1 MIDSILPSYSRANL
15 RFVKGEGVWLF
26 TENGEK
32 YLDMGAGIAVNCLG
46 HANPHLTKV
55 LTDQASQLWHTS
67 NLYHIPNQEKLAKN
81 LVQSTFADTVFFT
94 NSGTESMECA
104 IKMARK
110 FHHSNDDL
118 ERTEI
123 ITFENSFH
131 GRSLAMISAAGSEKL
146 TKGFEPILSGFI
158 QIQYNNIEKLTEVVS
173 TKTAAI
179 VLEPIQGEGGI
190 IPAQEHFLSQVKK
203 LCVENGILLILDEIQ
218 CGVGRTGS
226 LFAYEEYNVKPDIMA
241 IAKGIGGGF
250 PLGACLATERAAQ
263 GMTAGTHGS
272 TYGGNPLACA
282 VGNAVLGII
291 NDQEFL
297 DKVKDKSLLLKQKLA
312 YLLDQHPDIF
322 EEIRGKGLMMG
333 LKCKILNT
341 DLVNAGY
348 QKGLITVPG
357 GDNTIRL
364 LPPLNI
370 TNKEID
376 LAVTML
382 DECAKHLKLK
392 KRMN

>member
-118 ERTEI
+118 KRTEI

-146 TKGFEPILSGFI
+146 TKGFEPILSGFL

-226 LFAYEEYNVKPDIMA
+226 LFAYEEYDVKPDIMA

-282 VGNAVLGII
+282 VGNAVLEII

-392 KRMN
+392 E

>member
-1 MIDSILPSYSRANL
+1 MIDSVLPSYSRANL

-46 HANPHLTKV
+46 HANPHLTKI
-55 LTDQASQLWHTS
+55 LTDQAGNLWHTS
-67 NLYHIPNQEKLAKN
+67 NLYQIPNQEKLANN

-110 FHHSNDDL
+110 FHHSNNDPD
-118 ERTEI
+118 RTEI

-158 QIQYNNIEKLTEVVS
+158 QIQYNNIEQLTEVVS
-173 TKTAAI
+173 AKTAAI

-190 IPAQEHFLSQVKK
+190 IPAQERFLSQVKK
-203 LCVENGILLILDEIQ
+203 LCLENGILLILDEIQ
-218 CGVGRTGS
+218 CGVGRTGT
-226 LFAYEEYNVKPDIMA
+226 LFAYEEYNVMPDIMA

-282 VGNAVLGII
+282 VGNAVLEII
-291 NDQEFL
+291 NDQKFL
-297 DKVKDKSLLLKQKLA
+297 DKVKNKSLLLKQKLA

-322 EEIRGKGLMMG
+322 EEVRGKGLMIG
-333 LKCKILNT
+333 LKCKILNS
-341 DLVNAGY
+341 DLISAGY

-357 GDNTIRL
+357 GDNTVRL

-370 TNKEID
+370 TNEEID

-382 DECAKHLKLK
+382 DKCANHLKLI
-392 KRMN
+392 

>member
-67 NLYHIPNQEKLAKN
+67 NLYHIPNQEKLANN

-118 ERTEI
+118 KRTEI

-392 KRMN
+392 E

>member
-26 TENGEK
+26 NENGEK

-67 NLYHIPNQEKLAKN
+67 NLYHIPNQEKLANN

-282 VGNAVLGII
+282 VGNAVLEII
-291 NDQEFL
+291 NDQKFL
-297 DKVKDKSLLLKQKLA
+297 NKVKDKSLLLKQKLA

-376 LAVTML
+376 VAVTML
-382 DECAKHLKLK
+382 DECAKLLKLK
-392 KRMN
+392 EG

>member
-226 LFAYEEYNVKPDIMA
+226 LFAYEEYDVKPDIMA

-282 VGNAVLGII
+282 VGNAVLEII

-392 KRMN
+392 EG

>member
-110 FHHSNDDL
+110 FHHSNDDP

-158 QIQYNNIEKLTEVVS
+158 QIQYNNIQKLTEVVS

-226 LFAYEEYNVKPDIMA
+226 LFAYEEYDVKPDIMA

-376 LAVTML
+376 LAITML
-382 DECAKHLKLK
+382 DECAKLLKLK
-392 KRMN
+392 EG

>member
-1 MIDSILPSYSRANL
+1 MIDSVLPSYSRANL

-46 HANPHLTKV
+46 HANPHLTKI
-55 LTDQASQLWHTS
+55 LTDQAGNLWHTS
-67 NLYHIPNQEKLAKN
+67 NLYQIPNQEKLANN

-110 FHHSNDDL
+110 FHHSNNDPD
-118 ERTEI
+118 RTEI

-158 QIQYNNIEKLTEVVS
+158 QIQYNNIEQLTEVVS
-173 TKTAAI
+173 AKTAAI

-190 IPAQEHFLSQVKK
+190 IPAQERFLSQVKK
-203 LCVENGILLILDEIQ
+203 LCLENGILLILDEIQ
-218 CGVGRTGS
+218 CGVGRTGT
-226 LFAYEEYNVKPDIMA
+226 LFAYEEYNVMPDIMA

-282 VGNAVLGII
+282 VGNAVLEII
-291 NDQEFL
+291 NDQKFL
-297 DKVKDKSLLLKQKLA
+297 DKVKNKSLLLKQKLA

-322 EEIRGKGLMMG
+322 EEVRGKGLMIG

-357 GDNTIRL
+357 GDNTVRL

-370 TNKEID
+370 TNEEID

-382 DECAKHLKLK
+382 DKCANHLKLK
-392 KRMN
+392 EG

>member
-1 MIDSILPSYSRANL
+1 MIDSVLPSYSRANL

-118 ERTEI
+118 KRTEI

-226 LFAYEEYNVKPDIMA
+226 LFAYEEYDVKPDIMA

-282 VGNAVLGII
+282 VGNAVLEII
-291 NDQEFL
+291 NDQKFL
-297 DKVKDKSLLLKQKLA
+297 DEVKIKSLLLKQKLA

-392 KRMN
+392 E

>member
-46 HANPHLTKV
+46 HANPHLTKI

-67 NLYHIPNQEKLAKN
+67 NLYHIPNQEKLANN

-110 FHHSNDDL
+110 FHHSNDDP

-179 VLEPIQGEGGI
+179 LLEPIQGEGGI

-282 VGNAVLGII
+282 VGNAVLEII

-392 KRMN
+392 EG

>member
-226 LFAYEEYNVKPDIMA
+226 LFAYEEYDVKPDIMA

-282 VGNAVLGII
+282 VGNAVLEII

-382 DECAKHLKLK
+382 DECAKLLKLK
-392 KRMN
+392 EG

>member
-46 HANPHLTKV
+46 HANPHLTKI

-67 NLYHIPNQEKLAKN
+67 NLYHIPNQEKLARN

-110 FHHSNDDL
+110 FHHSNDDP

-146 TKGFEPILSGFI
+146 TKGFEPVLSGFI

-250 PLGACLATERAAQ
+250 PLGACLATERAAR

-282 VGNAVLGII
+282 VGNAVLEII

-348 QKGLITVPG
+348 QKGIITVPG

-392 KRMN
+392 EG

>member
-226 LFAYEEYNVKPDIMA
+226 LFAYEEYDVKPDIMA

-392 KRMN
+392 QG

>member
-67 NLYHIPNQEKLAKN
+67 NLYHIPNQEKLANN

-392 KRMN
+392 E

>member
-1 MIDSILPSYSRANL
+1 MIDSVLPSYSRANL

-46 HANPHLTKV
+46 HANPHLTKI
-55 LTDQASQLWHTS
+55 LTDQAGNLWHTS
-67 NLYHIPNQEKLAKN
+67 NLYQIPNQEKLANN

-110 FHHSNDDL
+110 FHHSNNDPD
-118 ERTEI
+118 RTEI

-158 QIQYNNIEKLTEVVS
+158 QIQYNNIEQLTEVVS
-173 TKTAAI
+173 AKTAAI

-190 IPAQEHFLSQVKK
+190 IPAQERFLLQVKK
-203 LCVENGILLILDEIQ
+203 LCLENGILLILDEIQ
-218 CGVGRTGS
+218 CGVGRTGT

-282 VGNAVLGII
+282 VGNAVLEII
-291 NDQEFL
+291 NDQKFL
-297 DKVKDKSLLLKQKLA
+297 DKVKNKSLLLKQKLA

-322 EEIRGKGLMMG
+322 EEVRGKGLMIG

-357 GDNTIRL
+357 GDNTVRL

-370 TNKEID
+370 TNEEID

-382 DECAKHLKLK
+382 DKCANHLKLK
-392 KRMN
+392 EG

>member
-26 TENGEK
+26 NENGEK

-226 LFAYEEYNVKPDIMA
+226 LFAYEEYDVKPDIMA

-376 LAVTML
+376 VAVTML

-392 KRMN
+392 EG

>member
-146 TKGFEPILSGFI
+146 TKGFEPILSGFL

-226 LFAYEEYNVKPDIMA
+226 LFAYEEYDVKPDIMA

-282 VGNAVLGII
+282 VGNAVLEII

-392 KRMN
+392 E

>member
-67 NLYHIPNQEKLAKN
+67 NLYHIPNQEKLANN

-158 QIQYNNIEKLTEVVS
+158 QIQYNNIEKLTEVVN

-282 VGNAVLGII
+282 VGNAVLEII

-392 KRMN
+392 EG

>member
-1 MIDSILPSYSRANL
+1 MIDPVLPSYSRANL
-15 RFVKGEGVWLF
+15 RFVKGEGVWLIS
-26 TENGEK
+26 ENGDK

-55 LTDQASQLWHTS
+55 LTEQANSLWHTS
-67 NLYHIPNQEKLAKN
+67 NLYQIPNQEKLAKN

-110 FHHSNDDL
+110 FHHSNGDL

-123 ITFENSFH
+123 VTFKDSFH

-146 TKGFEPILSGFI
+146 TKGFEPILSGFL
-158 QIQYNNIEKLTEVVS
+158 QIEYNNIERLLEVIS
-173 TKTAAI
+173 KKTAAV
-179 VLEPIQGEGGI
+179 VLETIQGEGGI
-190 IPAQEHFLSQVKK
+190 IPAQENFLFEVKK
-203 LCVENGILLILDEIQ
+203 LCVENEILLILDEIQ
-218 CGVGRTGS
+218 CGVGRTGT
-226 LFAYEEYNVKPDIMA
+226 LFAYEEYNITPDIMA

-250 PLGACLATERAAQ
+250 PLGACLATESAAK

-282 VGNAVLGII
+282 VGNAVLDII

-297 DKVKDKSLLLKQKLA
+297 TKVKDKSLLLKQKLA
-312 YLLDQHPDIF
+312 YLLDQHPEIF
-322 EEIRGKGLMMG
+322 EEIRGKGLMIG
-333 LKCKILNT
+333 LKCKIPNI
-341 DLVNAGY
+341 DLINAGY
-348 QKGLITVPG
+348 SEGVITVPG

-370 TNKEID
+370 TGEEID

-382 DECAKHLKLK
+382 DKCAEDLK
-392 KRMN
+392 KKGG

>member
-55 LTDQASQLWHTS
+55 LKDQASQLWHTS

-110 FHHSNDDL
+110 FHHSNDDP

-173 TKTAAI
+173 KKTAAI

-226 LFAYEEYNVKPDIMA
+226 LFAYEEYDVKPDIMA

-297 DKVKDKSLLLKQKLA
+297 DKVKNKSLLLKQKLA

-392 KRMN
+392 KV

>member
-282 VGNAVLGII
+282 VGNAVLEII
-291 NDQEFL
+291 NNQEFL

-392 KRMN
+392 E

>member
-67 NLYHIPNQEKLAKN
+67 NLYHIPNQEKLANN

-110 FHHSNDDL
+110 FHHSNDDP

-226 LFAYEEYNVKPDIMA
+226 LFAYEEYDVKPDIMA

-282 VGNAVLGII
+282 VGNAVLEII

-392 KRMN
+392 EG

>member
-67 NLYHIPNQEKLAKN
+67 NLYHIPNQEKLARN

-146 TKGFEPILSGFI
+146 TKGFEPILSGFL

-226 LFAYEEYNVKPDIMA
+226 LFAYEEYKVKPDIMA

-263 GMTAGTHGS
+263 GMTVGTHGS

-282 VGNAVLGII
+282 VGNAVLEII

-392 KRMN
+392 E

>member
-67 NLYHIPNQEKLAKN
+67 NLYHIPNQEKLARN

-158 QIQYNNIEKLTEVVS
+158 QVQYNNIEKLTEVVS

-226 LFAYEEYNVKPDIMA
+226 LFAYEEYDVKPDIMA

-250 PLGACLATERAAQ
+250 PLGACLATERAAR

-282 VGNAVLGII
+282 VGNAVLEII
-291 NDQEFL
+291 NDREFL

-392 KRMN
+392 EG

>member
-1 MIDSILPSYSRANL
+1 MIDPVLPSYSRANL
-15 RFVKGEGVWLF
+15 RFVKGEGVWLIS
-26 TENGEK
+26 ENGDK

-55 LTDQASQLWHTS
+55 LTEQANSLWHTS
-67 NLYHIPNQEKLAKN
+67 NLYQIPNQEKLAKN

-110 FHHSNDDL
+110 FHHSNGDL

-123 ITFENSFH
+123 VTFKDSFH

-146 TKGFEPILSGFI
+146 TKGFEPILSGFL
-158 QIQYNNIEKLTEVVS
+158 QIEYNNIERLLEVIS
-173 TKTAAI
+173 KKTAAV

-190 IPAQEHFLSQVKK
+190 IPAQENFLLEVKK
-203 LCVENGILLILDEIQ
+203 LCVENEILLILDEIQ
-218 CGVGRTGS
+218 CGVGRTGT
-226 LFAYEEYNVKPDIMA
+226 LFAHEEYNITPDIMA

-250 PLGACLATERAAQ
+250 PLGACLATESAAK

-282 VGNAVLGII
+282 VGNAVLDII

-297 DKVKDKSLLLKQKLA
+297 TKVKDKSILLKQKLA
-312 YLLDQHPDIF
+312 YLLDQHPEIF
-322 EEIRGKGLMMG
+322 EEIRGKGLMIG
-333 LKCKILNT
+333 LKCKIPNI
-341 DLVNAGY
+341 DLINAGY
-348 QKGLITVPG
+348 KKGLITVPG
-357 GDNTIRL
+357 GDNTVRL

-370 TNKEID
+370 TNEEID
-376 LAVTML
+376 IAINML
-382 DECAKHLKLK
+382 DKCANDLKLK
-392 KRMN
+392 GG

>member
-1 MIDSILPSYSRANL
+1 
-15 RFVKGEGVWLF
+15 
-26 TENGEK
+26 
-32 YLDMGAGIAVNCLG
+32 
-46 HANPHLTKV
+46 
-55 LTDQASQLWHTS
+55 
-67 NLYHIPNQEKLAKN
+67 
-81 LVQSTFADTVFFT
+81 
-94 NSGTESMECA
+94 
-104 IKMARK
+104 
-110 FHHSNDDL
+110 
-118 ERTEI
+118 
-123 ITFENSFH
+123 
-131 GRSLAMISAAGSEKL
+131 MISAAGSEKL
-146 TKGFEPILSGFI
+146 TKGFEPILSGFT
-158 QIQYNNIEKLTEVVS
+158 QIQYNHIEKLTEAVS

-190 IPAQEHFLSQVKK
+190 IPAEKHFLSQVKRI
-203 LCVENGILLILDEIQ
+203 CVENGILLILDEIQ

-226 LFAYEEYNVKPDIMA
+226 LFAYEEYNVTPDIMA

-291 NDQEFL
+291 NNQKFL

-322 EEIRGKGLMMG
+322 EEIRGRGLMMG

-357 GDNTIRL
+357 GDNTVRL

-370 TNKEID
+370 TNEEID

-392 KRMN
+392 EG

>member
-118 ERTEI
+118 KRTEI

-226 LFAYEEYNVKPDIMA
+226 LFAYEEYDVKPDIMA

-282 VGNAVLGII
+282 VGNAVLEII

-312 YLLDQHPDIF
+312 YLLDQQPDIF

-392 KRMN
+392 E

>member
-46 HANPHLTKV
+46 HANPHLTKI

-158 QIQYNNIEKLTEVVS
+158 QIQYNNIEKLTEVVN

-226 LFAYEEYNVKPDIMA
+226 LFAYEEYEVKPDIMA

-282 VGNAVLGII
+282 VGNAVLEII
-291 NDQEFL
+291 NNKEFL

-376 LAVTML
+376 VAVTML
-382 DECAKHLKLK
+382 DECAKLLKLK
-392 KRMN
+392 EG

>member
-67 NLYHIPNQEKLAKN
+67 NLYHIPNQEKLANN

-226 LFAYEEYNVKPDIMA
+226 LFAYEEYDVKPDIMA

-282 VGNAVLGII
+282 VGNAVLEII

-392 KRMN
+392 EG

>member
-1 MIDSILPSYSRANL
+1 MIDSVLPSYSRANL

-46 HANPHLTKV
+46 HANPHLTKI
-55 LTDQASQLWHTS
+55 LTDQAGNLWHTS
-67 NLYHIPNQEKLAKN
+67 NLYHIPNQEKLANN

-110 FHHSNDDL
+110 FHHSNDDPD
-118 ERTEI
+118 RTEI

-131 GRSLAMISAAGSEKL
+131 GRSLAMISAAGSKKL

-158 QIQYNNIEKLTEVVS
+158 QIQYNNIEQLREVVS
-173 TKTAAI
+173 AKTAAI

-190 IPAQEHFLSQVKK
+190 IPAQERFLLQVKK
-203 LCVENGILLILDEIQ
+203 LCLENGILLILDEIQ

-226 LFAYEEYNVKPDIMA
+226 LFAYEEYNVMPDIMA

-282 VGNAVLGII
+282 VGNAVLEII
-291 NDQEFL
+291 NDQKFL
-297 DKVKDKSLLLKQKLA
+297 DEVKIKSLLLKQKLA

-322 EEIRGKGLMMG
+322 EEVRGKGLMIG

-357 GDNTIRL
+357 GDNTVRL

-370 TNKEID
+370 TNEEID

-382 DECAKHLKLK
+382 DKCANHLKLK
-392 KRMN
+392 EG

>member
-26 TENGEK
+26 NENGEK

-67 NLYHIPNQEKLAKN
+67 NLYHIPNQEKLANN

-158 QIQYNNIEKLTEVVS
+158 QIQYNNIEKLTEVVN

-226 LFAYEEYNVKPDIMA
+226 LFAYEEYDVKPDIMA

-282 VGNAVLGII
+282 VGNAVLEII

-376 LAVTML
+376 VAVTML
-382 DECAKHLKLK
+382 DECAKLLKLK
-392 KRMN
+392 EG

>member
-67 NLYHIPNQEKLAKN
+67 NLYHIPNQEKLARN

-282 VGNAVLGII
+282 VGNAVLEII

-370 TNKEID
+370 TNREID

-392 KRMN
+392 EG

>member
-67 NLYHIPNQEKLAKN
+67 NLYHIPNQEKLANN

-158 QIQYNNIEKLTEVVS
+158 QIQYNNIEKLTEVVN

-282 VGNAVLGII
+282 VGNAVLEII

-376 LAVTML
+376 VAVTML
-382 DECAKHLKLK
+382 DECAKLLKLK
-392 KRMN
+392 EG

>member
-46 HANPHLTKV
+46 HANPHLTKI

-67 NLYHIPNQEKLAKN
+67 NLYHIPNQEKLANN

-110 FHHSNDDL
+110 FHHSNDDP

-173 TKTAAI
+173 KKTAAI

-226 LFAYEEYNVKPDIMA
+226 LFAYEEYDVKPDIMA

-333 LKCKILNT
+333 LKCKIINT

-392 KRMN
+392 EG

>member
-118 ERTEI
+118 KRTEI

-203 LCVENGILLILDEIQ
+203 LCVDNGILLILDEIQ

-226 LFAYEEYNVKPDIMA
+226 LFAYEEYDVKPDIMA

-392 KRMN
+392 E

>member
-173 TKTAAI
+173 KKTAAI

-282 VGNAVLGII
+282 VGNAVLEII
-291 NDQEFL
+291 NEQEFL

-392 KRMN
+392 EG

>member
-226 LFAYEEYNVKPDIMA
+226 LFAYEEYDVKPDIMA

-282 VGNAVLGII
+282 VGNAVLEII

-392 KRMN
+392 KG

>member
-110 FHHSNDDL
+110 FHHSNDDP

-158 QIQYNNIEKLTEVVS
+158 QIEYNNIEKLTEVVS
-173 TKTAAI
+173 KKTAAI

-250 PLGACLATERAAQ
+250 PLGACLATERAAR

-282 VGNAVLGII
+282 VGNAVLEII

-341 DLVNAGY
+341 DLVNTGY

-357 GDNTIRL
+357 GDNTVRL

-370 TNKEID
+370 SNKEID

-392 KRMN
+392 EG